1 MILISACLNQFLDSK
16 GFKFSKVGEVHDAF
30 VGRDN
35 RDSSEKANNKD
46 ATDSVRHVCD
56 KCDIDTSTKEELE
69 THRIQAHL
77 KIMFKC
83 SSCNF
88 ETEVKNVL
96 KKHIDDVHE
105 EIEVVLENT
114 SKNEESEKIRSVVF
128 QCKDCE
134 FQVGDK
140 KILKE
145 HYEKEHVIMLG

>member
-1 MILISACLNQFLDSK
+1 MQ
-16 GFKFSKVGEVHDAF
+16 
-30 VGRDN
+30 
-35 RDSSEKANNKD
+35 
-46 ATDSVRHVCD
+46 
-56 KCDIDTSTKEELE
+56 
-69 THRIQAHL
+69 
-77 KIMFKC
+77 
-83 SSCNF
+83 
-88 ETEVKNVL
+88 KNVL

-105 EIEVVLENT
+105 EIEVVLETT